1 MACGCTPG
9 PVTGRAPDD
18 RMAGAGNGGG
28 PDVRLGGRDA
38 AAGGGDAAVVARGSG
53 GAGGTGGAAVRPAV
67 DAGPAPD
74 GTSAEMPKLPYP
86 DAGADRA
93 PGAIADAS
101 LLDVA
106 PDRPLARAPRVGEIV
121 IDEALV
127 NPTGDDLGREW
138 VEITSLAAE
147 PLDLSQ
153 LHLATASTDVAVMAG
168 TIAAGALLLL
178 GQSSDPSKNGG
189 APVAVAYGTKLI
201 LVNANG
207 QLSLCLGV
215 CATGLVLDAVTWGTL
230 DDGYTGHALTI
241 DPEGKELCPAGTP
254 FGTGG
259 SYGTPGAPNP
269 ACPQNVDAGSQRD
282 VSVAD

>member
-1 MACGCTPG
+1 LLIGTGCAPA
-9 PVTGRAPDD
+9 PVTARAPADKT
-18 RMAGAGNGGG
+18 MGAGG
-28 PDVRLGGRDA
+28 PDVRIVVRDGAVVGADA
-38 AAGGGDAAVVARGSG
+38 AGAGRG
-53 GAGGTGGAAVRPAV
+53 GAGGTAARPAI
-67 DAGPAPD
+67 DAGPVID
-74 GTSAEMPKLPYP
+74 GSSAEMPKLSRR
-86 DAGADRA
+86 DAGAGQASDMA
-93 PGAIADAS
+93 ADGVWSDA
-101 LLDVA
+101 A
-106 PDRPLARAPRVGEIV
+106 ADRPIARSPRPGEIV
-121 IDEALV
+121 IDEILV

-138 VEITSLAAE
+138 VELTNLAAE

-201 LVNANG
+201 LVNASG

-215 CATGLVLDAVTWGTL
+215 CATGLVVDAITWPTL
-230 DDGYTGHALTI
+230 DEGYTGHALVI
-241 DPEGKELCPAGTP
+241 DPASKAVCPAGTP

-259 SYGTPGAPNP
+259 SFGTPGAPNP
-269 ACPQNVDAGSQRD
+269 SCTQNIDAGSQRD